1 MFVLFL
7 ISEVSNGSY
16 WHVRNLYQLQG
27 NFCFGNELKYF
38 AIISGSMPLS
48 LRDYFATKL
57 LKIYGSSRYGALLAK
72 RGVHDALV
80 PKCGMRC

>member
-27 NFCFGNELKYF
+27 NFCSGNDLKYF
-38 AIISGSMPLS
+38 ATIFGLN
-48 LRDYFATKL
+48 
-57 LKIYGSSRYGALLAK
+57 ALEPEGLFC
-72 RGVHDALV
+72 H
-80 PKCGMRC
+80 